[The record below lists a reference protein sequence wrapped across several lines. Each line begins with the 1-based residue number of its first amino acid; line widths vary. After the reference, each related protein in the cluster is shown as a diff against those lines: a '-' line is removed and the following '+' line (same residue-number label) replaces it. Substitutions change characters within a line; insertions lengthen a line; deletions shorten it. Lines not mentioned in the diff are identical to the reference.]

1 MLKSGRGRPGG
12 GTVNMGGGWLKFGS
26 ECVEVFKL
34 AGTGIGRIGRLFDDL
49 TWGLNK
55 LLTST
60 WPSSM
65 ISCFILQEEEVG
77 LGDARLQLASS

>member
-1 MLKSGRGRPGG
+1 M
-12 GTVNMGGGWLKFGS
+12 VNMGGGWLKSGS
-26 ECVEVFKL
+26 EGEEVFLL

-49 TWGLNK
+49 TWELNK

-60 WPSSM
+60 WPSSI

-77 LGDARLQLASS
+77 LGDETLKLASS